1 MKRLLRSIHLYAMR
15 RNLALFI
22 LVIGLVT
29 VNAVSG
35 FSPCCRSLVQLP
47 SLAQYHSTSSS
58 LHAAKGGGG
67 GKVKR
72 GVAQTTKGFGAPP
85 PKLDDVLSSF
95 KSRMPINA
103 TENSCPCG
111 SGKIYAKCCQQLHSG
126 ERRCLSITDVLRS
139 RYTAFSYRNI
149 GYIMSTTHETCR
161 DYRPDRVAWATEM
174 NRNGMFDSFD
184 FVNLSIGEE
193 EMSAENEN
201 EGYVEFKVTF
211 QAKKRAGDDESV
223 VGQRTVITERSR
235 FLRNP
240 SDNSWSYASGDVR
253 SDVAGLEGT
262 TLNKKSS

>member
-1 MKRLLRSIHLYAMR
+1 MR
-15 RNLALFI
+15 RNNLLFI
-22 LVIGLVT
+22 IGLAT
-29 VNAVSG
+29 VNAASG
-35 FSPCCRSLVQLP
+35 FSPCRSLVL
-47 SLAQYHSTSSS
+47 YYSTTSS
-58 LHAAKGGGG
+58 LHAAKGGGS
-67 GKVKR
+67 KVKR

-95 KSRMPINA
+95 KSRMPDNA
-103 TENSCPCG
+103 AEQSCPCG
-111 SGKIYAKCCQQLHSG
+111 SGDIYGTCCQPFHIG
-126 ERRCLSITDVLRS
+126 ERRCLSMTDVLRS
-139 RYTAFSYRNI
+139 RYTAFAYRNI

-161 DYRPDRVAWATEM
+161 DYRTDRVAWATDM

-184 FVNLSIGEE
+184 FVNLSIIGEE
-193 EMSAENEN
+193 EISANNEN

-223 VGQRTVITERSR
+223 VGQRTVIMERSR